1 MMRDIE
7 GHVLNILNW
16 LSEHGVGVS
25 SNPIVTSTNN
35 PQPQTE
41 LPQSGFAFHREYI
54 IRVRNKLKIILLISK
69 LIFFHTM
76 QKSADH
82 LAIPIT
88 INVVLI
94 ISDTLLIWASGARY
108 FEYLKDVELY
118 EIIYFFDE
126 KKQDFNLALVDP
138 SLYGVSIFHHCFD
151 ICYGGITRTMDKGE
165 FCLNHVKNILK
176 THFFQVVVF
185 LICCPIILLLGFFWL
200 VVKCFYN
207 FLRDVHIKAAVA
219 AVYQN
224 GMNPP
229 PQSFQGSFNHH
240 AQGYQKVSVC

>member
-138 SLYGVSIFHHCFD
+138 SLYGVSIFHHCLD

-165 FCLNHVKNILK
+165 FCLNHVKKNLKNILFSGCGIFDMLSY
-176 THFFQVVVF
+176 HS
-185 LICCPIILLLGFFWL
+185 PSWILLACCEVLL
-200 VVKCFYN
+200 
-207 FLRDVHIKAAVA
+207 
-219 AVYQN
+219 
-224 GMNPP
+224 
-229 PQSFQGSFNHH
+229 
-240 AQGYQKVSVC
+240 